1 MIALY
6 VTIWLSLAGLLLG
19 ELGRRRHRT
28 TRVTPGWAQACSAA
42 GVVLGVVHSL
52 VALGVVYDWNHARA
66 VAITAQRAAT
76 VYGVGWTGSLYVNY
90 VFLAWWA
97 ADTAWWWR
105 SPDTYLRRPAALDWG
120 WRLMAFTMVLN
131 GAVIFGSTAGRIA
144 GVPLTIGLLL
154 AWWPGPRRDRQPA
167 RAT

>member
-6 VTIWLSLAGLLLG
+6 AAIWLSLAGLLLG
-19 ELGRRRHRT
+19 EFGRRRHRT
-28 TRVTPGWAQACSAA
+28 TGIAPAWSQKFSAA
-42 GVVLGVVHSL
+42 GVVLGLVHSL
-52 VALGVVYDWNHARA
+52 VALGVVYDWDHARA
-66 VAITAQRAAT
+66 VAQTAERAAA
-76 VYGVGWTGSLYVNY
+76 VYGIGWPGSLYVNY

-105 SPDTYLRRPAALDWG
+105 SLDTFRRRPAAFDWA

-144 GVPLTIGLLL
+144 GVPLCAGLLL
-154 AWWPGPRRDRQPA
+154 AWWPPQRG
-167 RAT
+167 